1 MPGTEVHC
9 GSTEFGPVKAGA
21 RNQCHILRL
30 TRPIFCTNRSES
42 LHRSLGLG
50 QNATDN
56 AT

>member
-30 TRPIFCTNRSES
+30 QEGVLNSVES
-42 LHRSLGLG
+42 S
-50 QNATDN
+50 
-56 AT
+56 